1 MKRLRVVLVCLTL
14 EVGVLAGAPMR
25 PEEIRSLMHQLN
37 QPALAHVMPSED
49 EAGADPL
56 DD

>member
-37 QPALAHVMPSED
+37 QPALAHVMTSED